1 MDNSRKT
8 FQISQISI
16 EEFMGMIDQKINQSL
31 DRLLVAKGN
40 QVADKELFTR
50 RETADYF
57 GVSLGTL
64 NNWAKKGTLNSV
76 NFEGR
81 VYYTREEIQ
90 TKLRSAS

>member
-1 MDNSRKT
+1 MDSSKT

-16 EEFMGMIDQKINQSL
+16 EEFMGMIDETINQSL
-31 DRLLVAKGN
+31 NRFMDAKGN
-40 QVADKELFTR
+40 HLTDKELFTR
-50 RETADYF
+50 QETAQYF

-64 NNWAKKGTLNSV
+64 NNWAKKGTLIPVS
-76 NFEGR
+76 FEGR

>member
-1 MDNSRKT
+1 MDSKT
-8 FQISQISI
+8 FQIFQISI
-16 EEFMGMIDQKINQSL
+16 EEFIGMIDQKINQSL
-31 DRLLVAKGN
+31 DRLLDAKGN
-40 QVADKELFTR
+40 HTGGKDLFTR

-64 NNWAKKGTLNSV
+64 NNWAKKGTLIPV

-81 VYYTREEIQ
+81 IYYTQEEIQ